1 MDEFQPGGRLDG
13 DINPYTGEAIVKL
26 NANSWAE
33 ASPVELYKQLTVL
46 ENRLQIAHT
55 LGKVEIIQQ
64 LVGAI
69 AHLRSSINEAMIRD
83 SKRPIRKRPNTPDQ
97 RRNDQSSG
105 SDRPD
110 FT

>member
-1 MDEFQPGGRLDG
+1 MDDFLPGGRLDG
-13 DINPYTGEAIVKL
+13 DTNPYTGEPIVKL
-26 NANSWAE
+26 NANSWSE
-33 ASPVELYKQLTVL
+33 SSPVELYKQLIVL

-55 LGKVEIIQQ
+55 LGKVDIIKQ
-64 LVGAI
+64 LTGAI
-69 AHLRSSINEAMIRD
+69 AHLRASINEAMIRD

-97 RRNDQSSG
+97 RRNDQLSG